1 MTKPLYF
8 TDETIELNIE
18 IDNSQSTRTIDD
30 IEVNLRNIVSIK
42 ANQSKAYSIGSAEY
56 DPTTTKIYDIRK
68 LDFGILQ
75 HSENSNKYTA
85 KFDIVDV
92 VSTLF

>member
-68 LDFGILQ
+68 LDFGSLL
-75 HSENSNKYTA
+75 HGKNSNKYTA
-85 KFDIVDV
+85 KFDVVDV